1 MIDIEA
7 CDRVAIKSVFCQ
19 SPIHYMLLEISL
31 PRGISCDPIE
41 ALQSGVSTF
50 AFDSLKRFGR
60 ASLPDDFWVRFIRS
74 TSFFP
79 RNLVEKSGC
88 G

>member
-1 MIDIEA
+1 MMDFEA
-7 CDRVAIKSVFCQ
+7 RDRVAIKSVYCQ
-19 SPIHYMLLEISL
+19 SRIRTEKQSL
-31 PRGISCDPIE
+31 PRGILCDRIE

-50 AFDSLKRFGR
+50 IFDSVKRFGR

-79 RNLVEKSGC
+79 RILVEKSGC